1 MSEPMESADDFL
13 QGMADCK
20 AGLPHK
26 GGSKDY
32 DRGYAAQYQH
42 EANLSELSLL
52 QERIKESKHG
62 LN

>member
-20 AGLPHK
+20 AGLPQA

-42 EANLSELSLL
+42 EQNLSELSRR
-52 QERIKESKHG
+52 RIG
-62 LN
+62 